1 MTIPAQSDMF
11 EDKFKRF
18 KSDHARFGVASRIVR
33 NHHPINVSGS
43 KGEIPTDGSQDR
55 H

>member
-1 MTIPAQSDMF
+1 MTIGAQSDMF

-18 KSDHARFGVASRIVR
+18 KSDQARFRGASRIAR

-55 H
+55 Y